1 MNSSQDV
8 VTSFLSD
15 DDFLILEDE
24 LGRITLKT
32 EHEKVSQFTTG
43 ILFSN
48 LLNF

>member
-43 ILFSN
+43 MVSFHG
-48 LLNF
+48 